1 MVSGDRFS
9 NEKYNASIGEKMT
22 DQMVTEI
29 AGKAFYYIMIV
40 CGPILLVSLVV
51 GLIISIFQAA
61 TSISEQTLTFV
72 PKVIAVF
79 LVTILIFPFMISS
92 MKTFTIEMFAMIE
105 HMGP

>member
-1 MVSGDRFS
+1 
-9 NEKYNASIGEKMT
+9 MT

-40 CGPILLVSLVV
+40 SGPILLVSLVV

-72 PKVIAVF
+72 PKVITVF

-92 MKTFTIEMFAMIE
+92 MKTFTIEMFSMIE
-105 HMGP
+105 KMGP

>member
-1 MVSGDRFS
+1 
-9 NEKYNASIGEKMT
+9 MT

-40 CGPILLVSLVV
+40 SGPILLVSLIV

-72 PKVIAVF
+72 PKVITVF

-92 MKTFTIEMFAMIE
+92 MKTFTIEMFSMIE
-105 HMGP
+105 KMGP

>member
-1 MVSGDRFS
+1 MVFGDRFS
-9 NEKYNASIGEKMT
+9 HEKYNATIGEMMT

-40 CGPILLVSLVV
+40 SGPILLVSLVV

-72 PKVIAVF
+72 PKVITVF

-92 MKTFTIEMFAMIE
+92 MKTFTIEMFSMIE
-105 HMGP
+105 KMGP